1 MTLSFSLAL
10 ACALLKLAMPGPAIA
25 QDPAQG
31 LALAERHCARCH
43 AVREQDES
51 RMPRAPAFRD
61 LARRYNPDNLAE
73 ALAEGIV
80 VGHPLMPEFVLE
92 PEEIGA
98 LIAYFH
104 TLAPE
109 KN

>member
-1 MTLSFSLAL
+1 MSFVLA
-10 ACALLKLAMPGPAIA
+10 AALLLVIVSPATA
-25 QDPAQG
+25 QDPAEG

-43 AVREQDES
+43 AVRELGES
-51 RMPRAPAFRD
+51 PMPRAPAFRE